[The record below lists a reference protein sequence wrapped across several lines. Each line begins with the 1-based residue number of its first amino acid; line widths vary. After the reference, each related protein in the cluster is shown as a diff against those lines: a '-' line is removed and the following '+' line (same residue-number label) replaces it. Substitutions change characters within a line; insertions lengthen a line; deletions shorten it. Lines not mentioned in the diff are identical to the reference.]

1 MNLSSKRECIGV
13 FFRIYRLL
21 FSDLKNFSVILI
33 LSILPFVVS
42 FSPIYSDSRTEYPL
56 DIRNNFAPT
65 FLHLDPQ
72 SVSPTTLP
80 KGKSYFTSGYSF
92 GSDIK
97 ESNLNIDKDIPY
109 TYQRPILMNYFID
122 RYPTTLGSYIA
133 SDFYRFGRLE
143 NQNRTSIDLETSL
156 FNMRYN
162 YGITNNIE
170 MGFQV
175 SVISY
180 NSGSMDNIINSYH
193 SAIGVRTGKEY
204 SPNNEYRYKLTDGY
218 TNTFLG
224 TPPRTG
230 MGDSVLSLKWNL
242 INSPENG
249 FSLALVSSAKIPTG
263 SMKYE
268 MSNGRGDAS
277 AGFSL
282 KYKKDKW
289 IGYFNGYGVYVS
301 NSFGNPDI
309 KLRSFGSAS
318 ITLEYLLHPKISILA
333 QLDGKSSAF
342 SSHTVYLSR
351 PIVMFSMGAN
361 WKVRSTSV
369 LQFSFTED
377 ITITV
382 PDFTMQMNW
391 REYF

>member
-1 MNLSSKRECIGV
+1 MILFQKRKCVGQFFRLWLRIFPRSEKYFLWIVLCSLIFFFLSS
-13 FFRIYRLL
+13 
-21 FSDLKNFSVILI
+21 S
-33 LSILPFVVS
+33 
-42 FSPIYSDSRTEYPL
+42 IYSDNRTEYPL

-72 SVSPTTLP
+72 SVSPSTLP

-92 GSDIK
+92 SSDIK
-97 ESNLNIDKDIPY
+97 ESNLNVDKDIPY
-109 TYQRPILMNYFID
+109 TYQRPFLMNYFKN

-143 NQNRTSIDLETSL
+143 NQNRTSIDLETSYL
-156 FNMRYN
+156 NMRYN

-170 MGFQV
+170 MGFQI
-175 SVISY
+175 SAISY
-180 NSGSMDNIINSYH
+180 DSGTLDNVINSYH
-193 SAIGVRTGKEY
+193 SAIGVRTGKEI
-204 SPNNEYRYKLTDGY
+204 SPNNEYRYNLTDGY

-230 MGDSVLSLKWNL
+230 MGDSVLSFKWNL
-242 INSPENG
+242 RNSPENG
-249 FSLALVSSAKIPTG
+249 FSMALVSSAKIPTG

-277 AGFSL
+277 AGFSV

-301 NSFGNPDI
+301 NSIGNPDI

-318 ITLEYLLHPKISILA
+318 ITLEYLLHPKISILT
-333 QLDGKSSAF
+333 QFDGKSSAF

-351 PIVMFSMGAN
+351 PIVMFSMGGN
-361 WKVRSTSV
+361 WKIRSTSV
-369 LQFSFTED
+369 LQFSFSED
-377 ITITV
+377 LTITV
-382 PDFTMQMNW
+382 PDITMQFNW